1 MSQHDPHA
9 ATSRPMPA
17 LTLPEPRRSV
27 WGLVASLAVHAAL
40 ILLFVGGVIGGAER
54 LRVAGGSGPG
64 AVGGGGGGG
73 GRVSYIEL
81 PPVGASAP
89 AAAPVAE
96 TPPVV
101 TPPVEEAPVAT
112 PAVTAPAPAEVA
124 AAAAPRADS
133 AAASGTGYGRG
144 TGADSGTGGGSGGGV
159 GGGTGPGEGLGAGP
173 GTGGDSTDIAPPQ
186 LRNWVPPMERPP
198 KELRGRTIRVT
209 FWVSADGRV
218 DKFETDPEIEDRDYL
233 EKFSE
238 IVMKTRFRPARTRTG
253 VPVAVVFPMDF
264 ILATGS

>member
-1 MSQHDPHA
+1 MSEHDIPA
-9 ATSRPMPA
+9 ATPRPLPV
-17 LTLPEPRRSV
+17 LTLPEPRRSA
-27 WGLVASLAVHAAL
+27 WGLLASIAVHGVL
-40 ILLFVGGVIGGAER
+40 ILLIVGGVIGGTER
-54 LRVAGGSGPG
+54 LRVAGGNGPG
-64 AVGGGGGGG
+64 AAGGGGGGG
-73 GRVSYIEL
+73 SRVSYIEL

-89 AAAPVAE
+89 AATAVPE
-96 TPPVV
+96 SPPVV
-101 TPPVEEAPVAT
+101 TPPVEETPVAT
-112 PAVTAPAPAEVA
+112 PVPPPEATDVA
-124 AAAAPRADS
+124 AAAMPRADS
-133 AAASGTGYGRG
+133 AAASGTGQG
-144 TGADSGTGGGSGGGV
+144 TGSGADSGTGGGSGGGT

-173 GTGGDSTDIAPPQ
+173 GSGGDSTDVAPPQ

-238 IVMKTRFRPARTRTG
+238 IVMKTRFRPARTRSG
-253 VPVAVVFPMDF
+253 LPVAVVFPMDF

>member
-1 MSQHDPHA
+1 MHEHDQPA
-9 ATSRPMPA
+9 STRPMPA
-17 LTLPEPRRSV
+17 LTLPQPRRSA
-27 WGLVASLAVHAAL
+27 WGLAASLALHAAVLLL
-40 ILLFVGGVIGGAER
+40 IVGGVLGGAER

-64 AVGGGGGGG
+64 AAGGGGGGG

-81 PPVGASAP
+81 PPVGAQAP

-112 PAVTAPAPAEVA
+112 PVPPPEPTDIA
-124 AAAAPRADS
+124 AAAAPRADT
-133 AAASGTGYGRG
+133 AATSGTGSG
-144 TGADSGTGGGSGGGV
+144 TGSGTDSGSGGGSGGGT
-159 GGGTGPGEGLGAGP
+159 GGGTGPGEGLGVGP

-218 DKFETDPEIEDRDYL
+218 DKFETDPRIEDRDYF

-238 IVMKTRFRPARTRTG
+238 IVMKTRFRPARTRAG